1 MMLSKESKGCKRK
14 KNKGRKA
21 RIHTTLKT
29 LKTSYDEIRLDEFL
43 RIGIRISFVD
53 FLTTY
58 MNYPYTDA
66 KRISKSY
73 VKWEKKYGL

>member
-14 KNKGRKA
+14 KNKGRNA
-21 RIHTTLKT
+21 RIHNTLKT

-43 RIGIRISFVD
+43 RMGIRISFVD

-66 KRISKSY
+66 KIISNSY
-73 VKWEKKYGL
+73 VKWE